1 MIRIAIFLAAISACA
16 APAPHYHF
24 VMRVASLA
32 PAPRPG
38 EPRVAVLG
46 QITRPGMIR
55 FRPGLTVVG
64 AIMDAGGL
72 TPLGRLNRVEI
83 DRGHTR
89 IAVSLEA
96 IVEGRAP
103 DLVLAAGD
111 VVFVPE
117 SDI

>member
-1 MIRIAIFLAAISACA
+1 MVRFAILLAAISACA

-24 VMRVASLA
+24 VMPVASAA
-32 PAPRPG
+32 PSPGPG

-46 QITRPGMIR
+46 QIQRPGMIR
-55 FRPGLTVVG
+55 FHPGLTVVG
-64 AIMDAGGL
+64 AIVDAGGL
-72 TPLGRLNRVEI
+72 TVLAERHRIQI

-89 IAVSLEA
+89 TSVSINA

-103 DLVLAAGD
+103 DVALAPDD

-117 SDI
+117 GDI